1 MFLIASKTRSSF
13 PSFATH
19 LAVTTYAMSFPFLPH
34 AVPQDADALDLE
46 LDHVSGPQPA
56 VQLQAR
62 AARCGSGSEHVTRVE
77 RLGHRRVGDQV
88 AEAVVH
94 VRRRVLAPGLAV
106 DAGCHPEVV
115 CCELVGC
122 DDAWPEHV
130 RAVPILRLRRSHP
143 DRQLPCLHVSRRHV
157 VPDRPPEHVPKRLGG
172 GDVSARR
179 PDDRRELELVIEL
192 LGVAGPG
199 DVLIRTDHRVGQT
212 LVVDRNGEPLLRDR
226 PAEAG
231 EGVLH
236 VTTKGEEVAQ
246 AARPERR
253 EQAGAFDVATFG
265 DRGAGL
271 DEGDHVAPEAEI
283 DDGSVLER
291 SHAWALSRLVGDE
304 PHCVAV
310 RPPSSVKSCP
320 VTNADA
326 SEQKNR
332 TTPTRSSVSPILP
345 SGIRISSPER
355 KASSASRSSTCGVR
369 TKVGAMAFTVIPYLA
384 HSVAC

>member
-122 DDAWPEHV
+122 DDACPSTFEPSQSF
-130 RAVPILRLRRSHP
+130 AF
-143 DRQLPCLHVSRRHV
+143 
-157 VPDRPPEHVPKRLGG
+157 
-172 GDVSARR
+172 
-179 PDDRRELELVIEL
+179 
-192 LGVAGPG
+192 AGP
-199 DVLIRTDHRVGQT
+199 I
-212 LVVDRNGEPLLRDR
+212 P
-226 PAEAG
+226 
-231 EGVLH
+231 
-236 VTTKGEEVAQ
+236 
-246 AARPERR
+246 
-253 EQAGAFDVATFG
+253 
-265 DRGAGL
+265 
-271 DEGDHVAPEAEI
+271 I
-283 DDGSVLER
+283 GS
-291 SHAWALSRLVGDE
+291 SRA
-304 PHCVAV
+304 CTS
-310 RPPSSVKSCP
+310 R
-320 VTNADA
+320 ADT
-326 SEQKNR
+326 SFQIVHPNTCR
-332 TTPTRSSVSPILP
+332 
-345 SGIRISSPER
+345 
-355 KASSASRSSTCGVR
+355 SASAAAMSRPGVP
-369 TKVGAMAFTVIPYLA
+369 TIA
-384 HSVAC
+384 